1 MNVAVVHIVSV
12 INYLIGKSQIR
23 LWENKN
29 GKTRKTMDLCN
40 TRQRCVN
47 TILVLIYFVN
57 LFSSSIWFFLSE
69 NLKLFLNVNQEKVK
83 FKIFYRHFVHKNCDN
98 EHQMAFVISFRR
110 LLQTYERGD
119 RFSSPAV
126 CEFLLTLRPTG
137 FSAWNLVIDWIF

>member
-69 NLKLFLNVNQEKVK
+69 NFKLFLKVNQEKVK
-83 FKIFYRHFVHKNCDN
+83 FKIVYRHFVHKNCDN
-98 EHQMAFVISFRR
+98 EHQMAFIISFRR
-110 LLQTYERGD
+110 LLHTYQRGD
-119 RFSSPAV
+119 RRTSFYYITELFYLIV
-126 CEFLLTLRPTG
+126 FEGLKQMKR
-137 FSAWNLVIDWIF
+137 

>member
-12 INYLIGKSQIR
+12 INYLIGKSRIR

-29 GKTRKTMDLCN
+29 GKTMDLCN

-69 NLKLFLNVNQEKVK
+69 NFKLFLKVNQEKVK
-83 FKIFYRHFVHKNCDN
+83 FKKLFIDIFFTKNCDN
-98 EHQMAFVISFRR
+98 EHQMAFIISFRR
-110 LLQTYERGD
+110 LLHTYERGD
-119 RFSSPAV
+119 RRTSFYYIT
-126 CEFLLTLRPTG
+126 ELFYL
-137 FSAWNLVIDWIF
+137 IFFEGLKQMKR